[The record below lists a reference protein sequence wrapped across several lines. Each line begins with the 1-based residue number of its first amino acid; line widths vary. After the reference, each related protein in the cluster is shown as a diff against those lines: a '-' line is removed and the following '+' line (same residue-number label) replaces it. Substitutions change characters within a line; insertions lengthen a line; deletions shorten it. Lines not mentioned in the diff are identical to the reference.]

1 MAEVHQGSQ
10 HGVGQENG
18 GGGGG
23 GVASPYSNPI
33 GGELELT
40 LQLVPF
46 SL

>member
-23 GVASPYSNPI
+23 GVRMKVECETAKTGTEVSNKARKRP
-33 GGELELT
+33 
-40 LQLVPF
+40 
-46 SL
+46 